1 MDAGPPTHPAMPE
14 PSSRSHADSPIEYPQ
29 AFPIKVMGARHEQF
43 VPAVTETARRYDP
56 GFDAATVELRESRGG
71 KYLSVTITVQATSRA
86 QLDALYRALTSHPL
100 VKVVL

>member
-1 MDAGPPTHPAMPE
+1 MSAGPSTHPAMPE
-14 PSSRSHADSPIEYPQ
+14 PSRRSHADSLIDYPQ
-29 AFPIKVMGARHEQF
+29 AFPIKVMGAQHEDL
-43 VPAVTETARRYDP
+43 VPAVTETALRFDP
-56 GFDAATVELRESRGG
+56 GFDASTVELRESRGG